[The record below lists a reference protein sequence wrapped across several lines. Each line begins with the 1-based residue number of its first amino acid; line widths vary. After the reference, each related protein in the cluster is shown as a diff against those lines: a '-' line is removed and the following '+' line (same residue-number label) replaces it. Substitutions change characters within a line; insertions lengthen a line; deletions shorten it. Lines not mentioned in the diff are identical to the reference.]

1 MLNVVGFYG
10 KKCSSLWREACQCEK
25 KQMEKLCCL
34 FFMHV
39 EPGGPKGVSAILDRK
54 TRFMPALRRFRG
66 QMSRSFPPIA
76 ERLQATAATVSAS
89 RLARCCCEMSA
100 SASRRD
106 NTDRSL
112 ARSAWESVP
121 RKNRPVGYGMIGRS

>member
-10 KKCSSLWREACQCEK
+10 KKKSSLWREACQCEK
-25 KQMEKLCCL
+25 KPMEKLCCL

-66 QMSRSFPPIA
+66 QMSLSFPPEA
-76 ERLQATAATVSAS
+76 DVTRRAGLTRLRALLTVLLDLHEPASGREMNPGGLDRRCTPGAAIS
-89 RLARCCCEMSA
+89 R
-100 SASRRD
+100 
-106 NTDRSL
+106 
-112 ARSAWESVP
+112 
-121 RKNRPVGYGMIGRS
+121 